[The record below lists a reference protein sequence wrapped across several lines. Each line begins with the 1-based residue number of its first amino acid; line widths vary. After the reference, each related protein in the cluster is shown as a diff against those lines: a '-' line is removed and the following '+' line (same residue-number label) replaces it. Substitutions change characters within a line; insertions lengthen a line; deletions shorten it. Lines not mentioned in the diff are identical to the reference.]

1 MIQKNQQ
8 KSFKQ
13 RNLVHA
19 MFKNHLQIAFR
30 NILKRKGYAIFNIL
44 GLAIGITCCLLIFQ
58 YVAYER
64 SYDKFNE
71 KVKQI
76 VRLRLDLHDQ
86 GKLTMQSATV
96 FPGLGAR
103 IKNEFPEVE
112 NYCRLIDTKISWLKT
127 EMVQNN
133 IVLANDERNIK
144 ALENKGYY
152 ADQSFLNMFTIR
164 LTEGN
169 RASLLNGPNKII
181 LSEST
186 AEKYFNNENAVGK
199 RLTVREGGNVYYY
212 EVTGVFKDYPS
223 NSHLAFDY
231 LISYPTFV
239 NMVRNLGAP
248 KGLDPETSLGWYD
261 YYVYLQLQPG
271 TNQKQF
277 DAKLLSFSDRY
288 LNNEYSRAHNN
299 REDLYTIP
307 LKDIHLY
314 SHYNEEA
321 GVNGDGKS
329 VSFLFLIAFLIITI
343 AWINYTNLATARS
356 LERAKEV
363 GVRKVLGAL
372 RKNLV
377 AQFLTESFILNFT
390 AVVIAV
396 LLAFLFTPSFNVLI
410 GSASGTG
417 FHMPLIYW
425 GGFILLF
432 LTGAFISGIYPAFV
446 LSGFHPITVLKG
458 LFKNSASGMIIRKGL
473 IIGQFAT
480 SIILIAGTIVI
491 YQQVN
496 FMRNQKLGANIN
508 QTLVLDGPSL
518 RQDTSYQ
525 NSYQPFKNEV
535 LQLSGIKSIA
545 ASSGVM
551 GKEIYMTNGAYL
563 VNSKDKNPLT
573 FYTLYVDNDF
583 LSSYGMKFKAG
594 RNFSQDNPSDKKA
607 VILSEEAVKLFGIDD
622 PEKALNQIISNYRD
636 SLKII
641 GVVAN
646 YHQLG
651 LNKAM
656 LPVIFI
662 PKPEVNNFYSI
673 KFQTADVHQTVASVE
688 RVWNKYFPDNPFSY
702 FFLDELY
709 NAQYKSDGQ
718 FGKVFGLFAFL
729 AIVIACFGLLG
740 LSAYNVLQRTK
751 EIGIRKV
758 LGASER
764 HIIYLLSK
772 DFLLLVCVAF
782 TIAVPVS
789 WFVMNGWLNDFAYRI
804 NISWWVFLISGI
816 IAVLIALLTVSFQ
829 AIKAAVANP
838 VKSLRTE

>member
-1 MIQKNQQ
+1 
-8 KSFKQ
+8 
-13 RNLVHA
+13 
-19 MFKNHLQIAFR
+19 MFKNNIQVALR
-30 NILKRKGYAIFNIL
+30 NILKRKGYTIFNIL

-64 SYDKFNE
+64 SYDKFND
-71 KVKQI
+71 KADQV

-96 FPGLGAR
+96 FPGLGTLL
-103 IKNEFPEVE
+103 KKEFPEVE
-112 NYCRLIDTKISWLKT
+112 NYCRLIDTRISWLKN
-127 EMVQNN
+127 EMIQNN
-133 IVLANDERNIK
+133 IVLANEERNVK

-152 ADQSFLNMFTIR
+152 ADQSFLDIFTIP
-164 LTEGN
+164 LIEGN

-181 LSEST
+181 LSESM
-186 AEKYFNNENAVGK
+186 ARKYFSNENAVGK
-199 RLTVREGGNVYYY
+199 RITVREGGNVYYY

-223 NSHLAFDY
+223 NSHLSFDY

-239 NMVRNLGAP
+239 NLVRNLGAP
-248 KGLDPETSLGWYD
+248 KGLDPETSLDWYD

-277 DAKLLSFSDRY
+277 DVKLLSFSDRY
-288 LNNEYSRAHNN
+288 LNNAYSRAHNN
-299 REDLYTIP
+299 REDLYTMP

-329 VSFLFLIAFLIITI
+329 VSFLFLIAFLIIVI

-377 AQFLTESFILNFT
+377 EQFLTESFILNFA
-390 AVVIAV
+390 AVIIAV
-396 LLAFLFTPSFNVLI
+396 FLAFLFTPSFNRLI
-410 GSASGTG
+410 GSTAATG
-417 FHMPLIYW
+417 FHLPALYW
-425 GGFILLF
+425 EGFICLF
-432 LTGAFISGIYPAFV
+432 IGGAFASGIYPAFV

-458 LFKNSASGMIIRKGL
+458 LFKNSASGMAIRKGL

-480 SIILIAGTIVI
+480 SIILIAGTIII

-508 QTLVLDGPSL
+508 QTLVLDGPSE

-525 NSYQPFKNEV
+525 NTYQPFKNEI
-535 LQLSGIKSIA
+535 LQINGIKNMS

-563 VNSKDKNPLT
+563 VNSKDKNPFT

-583 LSSYGMKFKAG
+583 LSSYDMQFKAG
-594 RNFSQDNPSDKKA
+594 RNFSQDNPADKKA
-607 VILSEEAVKLFGIDD
+607 VVLSEEAVKLFGIDN
-622 PEKALNQIISNYRD
+622 PEKALNQIISNYQD
-636 SLKII
+636 SFKII

-662 PKPEVNNFYSI
+662 PKPEVNNFYSL
-673 KFQTADVHQTVASVE
+673 KFQTANVHQTIASIAK
-688 RVWNKYFPDNPFSY
+688 VWNKYFPESPFSY

-718 FGKVFGLFAFL
+718 FGKVFGLFSFL
-729 AIVIACFGLLG
+729 AIIIACFGLFG

-758 LGASER
+758 LGASVK

-772 DFLLLVCVAF
+772 DFLLLVLIAF
-782 TIAVPVS
+782 VVAVPVTWFTMNS
-789 WFVMNGWLNDFAYRI
+789 WLHDFAYRI
-804 NISWWVFLISGI
+804 NISWWIFLIAG
-816 IAVLIALLTVSFQ
+816 LIAILIAFITVSFQ
-829 AIKAAVANP
+829 AIKAAIANP

>member
-1 MIQKNQQ
+1 
-8 KSFKQ
+8 
-13 RNLVHA
+13 
-19 MFKNHLQIAFR
+19 MFKNNIQVALR
-30 NILKRKGYAIFNIL
+30 NILKRKGYTIFNIL

-64 SYDKFNE
+64 SYDKFND
-71 KVKQI
+71 KADQV

-96 FPGLGAR
+96 FPGLGTLL
-103 IKNEFPEVE
+103 KKEFPEVE
-112 NYCRLIDTKISWLKT
+112 NYCRLIDTRISWLKN
-127 EMVQNN
+127 EMIQNN
-133 IVLANDERNIK
+133 IVLANEERNVK

-152 ADQSFLNMFTIR
+152 ADQSFLDIFTIP
-164 LTEGN
+164 LIEGN

-181 LSEST
+181 LSESM
-186 AEKYFNNENAVGK
+186 ARKYFSNENAVGK
-199 RLTVREGGNVYYY
+199 RITVREGGNVYYY

-223 NSHLAFDY
+223 NSHLSFDY

-239 NMVRNLGAP
+239 NLVRNLGAP
-248 KGLDPETSLGWYD
+248 KGLDPETSLDWYD

-277 DAKLLSFSDRY
+277 DVKLLSFSDRY
-288 LNNEYSRAHNN
+288 LNNAYSRAHNN
-299 REDLYTIP
+299 REDLYTMP

-329 VSFLFLIAFLIITI
+329 VSFLFLIAFLIIVI

-377 AQFLTESFILNFT
+377 EQFLTESFILNFA
-390 AVVIAV
+390 AVIIAV
-396 LLAFLFTPSFNVLI
+396 FLAFLFTPSFNRLI
-410 GSASGTG
+410 GSTAATG
-417 FHMPLIYW
+417 FHLPALYW
-425 GGFILLF
+425 EGFICLF
-432 LTGAFISGIYPAFV
+432 IGGAFASGIYPAFV

-458 LFKNSASGMIIRKGL
+458 LFKNSASGMAIRKGL

-480 SIILIAGTIVI
+480 SIILIAGTIII

-508 QTLVLDGPSL
+508 QTLVLDGPSE

-525 NSYQPFKNEV
+525 NTYQPFKNEI
-535 LQLSGIKSIA
+535 LQINGIKNMS

-563 VNSKDKNPLT
+563 VNSKDKNPFT

-583 LSSYGMKFKAG
+583 LSSYDMQFKAG
-594 RNFSQDNPSDKKA
+594 RNFSQDNPADKKA
-607 VILSEEAVKLFGIDD
+607 VVLSEEAVKLFGIDN
-622 PEKALNQIISNYRD
+622 PEKALNQIISNYQD
-636 SLKII
+636 SFKII

-662 PKPEVNNFYSI
+662 PKPEVNNFYSL
-673 KFQTADVHQTVASVE
+673 KFQTANVHQTIASIAK
-688 RVWNKYFPDNPFSY
+688 VWNKYFPESPFSY

-718 FGKVFGLFAFL
+718 FGKVFGLFSFL
-729 AIVIACFGLLG
+729 AIIIACFGLFG
-740 LSAYNVLQRTK
+740 LSAYNVLQHTK

-758 LGASER
+758 LGASVK

-772 DFLLLVCVAF
+772 DFLLLVLIAF
-782 TIAVPVS
+782 VVAVPVTWFTMNS
-789 WFVMNGWLNDFAYRI
+789 WLHDFAYRI
-804 NISWWVFLISGI
+804 NISWWIFLIAG
-816 IAVLIALLTVSFQ
+816 LIAILIAFITVSFQ
-829 AIKAAVANP
+829 AIKAAIANP

>member
-1 MIQKNQQ
+1 
-8 KSFKQ
+8 
-13 RNLVHA
+13 
-19 MFKNHLQIAFR
+19 MFKNHLQVAFR
-30 NILKRKGYAIFNIL
+30 NILKRRGYTIFNIL

-71 KVKQI
+71 KADEI

-96 FPGLGAR
+96 FPGLGS
-103 IKNEFPEVE
+103 ILKKEFPEIG
-112 NYCRLIDTKISWLKT
+112 NYCRLIDTRISWLKN

-133 IVLANDERNIK
+133 IVLANDERNVK

-152 ADQSFLNMFTIR
+152 ADQSFLDMFTIPVI
-164 LTEGN
+164 EGN
-169 RASLLNGPNKII
+169 RASLLNGPDKII

-186 AEKYFNNENAVGK
+186 AKKYFNNENAVGK
-199 RLTVREGGNVYYY
+199 KLTVREGGNIYYY

-239 NMVRNLGAP
+239 NMVRDLGAP

-271 TNQKQF
+271 TNRKQF
-277 DAKLLSFSDRY
+277 DAKLLSFSDRH

-329 VSFLFLIAFLIITI
+329 VSFLFLIAFLIIVI

-356 LERAKEV
+356 LERAREV

-372 RKNLV
+372 RKNLIG
-377 AQFLTESFILNFT
+377 QFLTESFLLNLA
-390 AVVIAV
+390 AVFIAV
-396 LLAFLFTPSFNVLI
+396 ILAFCFTPSFNHLI
-410 GSASGTG
+410 GSASTTA
-417 FHMPLIYW
+417 FHLPALYW
-425 GGFILLF
+425 QGFICLF
-432 LTGAFISGIYPAFV
+432 IAGAFVSGIYPAFV
-446 LSGFHPITVLKG
+446 LSGFHPIAVLKG
-458 LFKNSASGMIIRKGL
+458 LFKNTAGGMVIRKGL

-480 SIILIAGTIVI
+480 SISLIAGTIII

-496 FMRNQKLGANIN
+496 FMKNQKLGANIS
-508 QTLVLDGPSL
+508 QTLVLDGPGVK
-518 RQDTSYQ
+518 QDTLYQ
-525 NSYQPFKNEV
+525 NFYQPFKNEM
-535 LQLSGIKSIA
+535 LQISGIKSIA

-583 LSSYGMKFKAG
+583 LSSYGMQFKAG
-594 RNFSQDNPSDKKA
+594 RNFSHDNPADKKA
-607 VILSEEAVKLFGIDD
+607 VVLSEEAIKLFGIDN
-622 PEKALNQIISNYRD
+622 PGKALDQIIYNYHD

-662 PKPEVNNFYSI
+662 PKAEVNNFYSL
-673 KFQTADVHQTVASVE
+673 KFQTADVHQTIASVE
-688 RVWNKYFPDNPFSY
+688 KVWNKYFPENPFSY

-729 AIVIACFGLLG
+729 AIIIACFGLLS

-758 LGASER
+758 LGASVR

-772 DFLLLVCVAF
+772 DFLLLVCIAF
-782 TIAVPVS
+782 VVAVPVT
-789 WFVMNGWLNDFAYRI
+789 WFVMNSWLHDFAYRI
-804 NISWWVFLISGI
+804 DISWWIFLIAGS
-816 IAVLIALLTVSFQ
+816 IAILVALLTISFQ
-829 AIKAAVANP
+829 AIKAAIANP

>member
-1 MIQKNQQ
+1 
-8 KSFKQ
+8 
-13 RNLVHA
+13 
-19 MFKNHLQIAFR
+19 MFKNHLQVAFR
-30 NILKRKGYAIFNIL
+30 NILKRRGYTIFNIL

-58 YVAYER
+58 YVANER

-71 KVKQI
+71 KVDQI

-96 FPGLGAR
+96 FPGLGSR
-103 IKNEFPEVE
+103 LKKEFPEVE
-112 NYCRLIDTKISWLKT
+112 NYCRLIDTRISWLKN

-133 IVLANDERNIK
+133 IVLANDERNVK

-152 ADQSFLNMFTIR
+152 ADQSFLDMFTIPVI
-164 LTEGN
+164 EGN
-169 RASLLNGPNKII
+169 HASLLNGPNKII

-186 AEKYFNNENAVGK
+186 ARKYFNNADPVGK
-199 RLTVREGGNVYYY
+199 KITVREGGNTYYY

-231 LISYPTFV
+231 LISYQTFV
-239 NMVRNLGAP
+239 SMIRSLGAP

-277 DAKLLSFSDRY
+277 DAKLHSFSDR
-288 LNNEYSRAHNN
+288 NINDDYSRAHNN

-329 VSFLFLIAFLIITI
+329 VSFLFLIAFLIIVI

-356 LERAKEV
+356 MERAKEV

-377 AQFLTESFILNFT
+377 GQFLMESFLLNLA
-390 AVVIAV
+390 AVIIAV
-396 LLAFLFTPSFNVLI
+396 LLAFLFAPSFNRLI
-410 GSASGTG
+410 GSTSATG
-417 FHMPLIYW
+417 FYLPALYW
-425 GGFILLF
+425 AGFICLF
-432 LTGAFISGIYPAFV
+432 IGGAFASGIYPAFV
-446 LSGFHPITVLKG
+446 LSGFHPIAVLKG
-458 LFKNSASGMIIRKGL
+458 LFKNSASGMVIRKGL

-480 SIILIAGTIVI
+480 SIILIAGTIII

-508 QTLVLDGPSL
+508 QTLVLDGPSE

-525 NSYQPFKNEV
+525 NSFQSFKNEI
-535 LQLSGIKSIA
+535 LQINGIKNIA

-573 FYTLYVDNDF
+573 FCTLYVDNDF
-583 LSSYGMKFKAG
+583 LPSYDMKFKAG
-594 RNFSQDNPSDKKA
+594 RNFSPDNPSDKKA
-607 VILSEEAVKLFGIDD
+607 VVLSEEAVKLFGIDN
-622 PEKALNQIISNYRD
+622 PEKALNQVISNYHD

-662 PKPEVNNFYSI
+662 PKPEVNNFYSL
-673 KFQTADVHQTVASVE
+673 KFQTADVHQTIASVE
-688 RVWNKYFPDNPFSY
+688 KVWNKYFPGNPFSY

-718 FGKVFGLFAFL
+718 FGKVFGLFSFI
-729 AIVIACFGLLG
+729 AIIIACFGLLS
-740 LSAYNVLQRTK
+740 LSAFDVLQRRK

-758 LGASER
+758 LGASVQ

-772 DFLLLVCVAF
+772 DFLFLICIAF
-782 TIAVPVS
+782 IVAVPVT
-789 WFVMNGWLNDFAYRI
+789 WFVMNSWLNDFAYRI
-804 NISWWVFLISGI
+804 NISWWIFLLAGV
-816 IAVLIALLTVSFQ
+816 IAILIALITISFQ
-829 AIKAAVANP
+829 SIKAAMANP

>member
-1 MIQKNQQ
+1 
-8 KSFKQ
+8 
-13 RNLVHA
+13 
-19 MFKNHLQIAFR
+19 MFKNNIQVALR
-30 NILKRKGYAIFNIL
+30 NILKRKGYTIFNIL

-64 SYDKFNE
+64 SYDKFND
-71 KVKQI
+71 KADQV

-96 FPGLGAR
+96 FPGLGTLL
-103 IKNEFPEVE
+103 KKEFPEVE
-112 NYCRLIDTKISWLKT
+112 NYCRLIDTRISWLKN
-127 EMVQNN
+127 EMIQNN
-133 IVLANDERNIK
+133 IVLANEERNVK

-152 ADQSFLNMFTIR
+152 ADQSFLDIFTIP
-164 LTEGN
+164 LIEGN

-181 LSEST
+181 LSESM
-186 AEKYFNNENAVGK
+186 ARKYFSNENAVGK
-199 RLTVREGGNVYYY
+199 RITVREGGNVYYY

-223 NSHLAFDY
+223 NSHLSFDY

-239 NMVRNLGAP
+239 NLVRNLGAP
-248 KGLDPETSLGWYD
+248 KGLDPETSLDWYD

-277 DAKLLSFSDRY
+277 DVKLLSFSDRY
-288 LNNEYSRAHNN
+288 LNNAYSRAHNN
-299 REDLYTIP
+299 REDLYTMP

-329 VSFLFLIAFLIITI
+329 VSFLFLIAFLIIVI

-377 AQFLTESFILNFT
+377 EQFLTESFILNFA
-390 AVVIAV
+390 AVIIAV
-396 LLAFLFTPSFNVLI
+396 FLAFLFTPSFNRLI
-410 GSASGTG
+410 GSTAATG
-417 FHMPLIYW
+417 FHLPALYW
-425 GGFILLF
+425 EGFICLF
-432 LTGAFISGIYPAFV
+432 IGGAFASGIYPAFV

-458 LFKNSASGMIIRKGL
+458 LFKNSASGMAIRKGL

-480 SIILIAGTIVI
+480 SIILIAGTIII

-508 QTLVLDGPSL
+508 QTLVLDGPSE

-525 NSYQPFKNEV
+525 NTYQPFKNEI
-535 LQLSGIKSIA
+535 LQINGIKNMS

-563 VNSKDKNPLT
+563 VNSKDKNPFT

-583 LSSYGMKFKAG
+583 LLSYDMQFKAG
-594 RNFSQDNPSDKKA
+594 RNFSQDNPADKKA
-607 VILSEEAVKLFGIDD
+607 VVLSEEAVKLFGIDN
-622 PEKALNQIISNYRD
+622 PEKALNQIISNYQD
-636 SLKII
+636 SFKII

-662 PKPEVNNFYSI
+662 PKPEVNNFYSL
-673 KFQTADVHQTVASVE
+673 KFQTANVHQTIASIAK
-688 RVWNKYFPDNPFSY
+688 VWNKYFPESPFSY

-718 FGKVFGLFAFL
+718 FGKVFGLFSFL
-729 AIVIACFGLLG
+729 AIIIACFGLFG
-740 LSAYNVLQRTK
+740 LSAYNVLQHTK

-758 LGASER
+758 LGASVK

-772 DFLLLVCVAF
+772 DFLLLVLIAF
-782 TIAVPVS
+782 VVAVPVTWFTMNS
-789 WFVMNGWLNDFAYRI
+789 WLHDFAYRI
-804 NISWWVFLISGI
+804 NISWWIFLIAG
-816 IAVLIALLTVSFQ
+816 LIAILIAFITVSFQ
-829 AIKAAVANP
+829 AIKAAIANP